1 MNMEGEGDK
10 DMSCFLG
17 VPDRCQHWPG
27 RWPLLMVLSQE
38 ESYRFLYLKTTT
50 TTTTKPYRT
59 SALVS
64 YHPSRVDLG
73 PPCLESYLEAIAA
86 TVESP
91 SGFVSSLLGSQKG
104 RQHLLGPAQRWKYAE
119 LHGPA
124 SLSLCSSLVQSVTS
138 VRVSSPTVKHTFTR
152 AMQTTPVLPNAKR
165 IWGTRGISSPKRYHA
180 LSAWGLSGL

>member
-1 MNMEGEGDK
+1 MFTRWTGRGRGIRTENFG
-10 DMSCFLG
+10 MSCFLG
-17 VPDRCQHWPG
+17 VPDRCQHW
-27 RWPLLMVLSQE
+27 LMVLSQE
-38 ESYRFLYLKTTT
+38 ESYRFLYLK

-165 IWGTRGISSPKRYHA
+165 IWGTQGISSPKRYHV